1 MRRTLCA
8 AILILTAVAGCA
20 APVKKELTGKLTGS
34 ETLTPTGKAKATQVG
49 AEASLKLTF

>member
-1 MRRTLCA
+1 MRRMLCA

-20 APVKKELTGKLTGS
+20 TPVKRELTGKLTGS
-34 ETLTPTGKAKATQVG
+34 ETLTPTGKAKAAQVG